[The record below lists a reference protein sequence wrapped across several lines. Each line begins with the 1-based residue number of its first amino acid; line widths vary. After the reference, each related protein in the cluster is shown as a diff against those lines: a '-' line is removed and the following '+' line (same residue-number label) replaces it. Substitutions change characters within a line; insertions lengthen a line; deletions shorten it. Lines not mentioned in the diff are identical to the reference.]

1 MHKNI
6 KGIEILT
13 RPSLSMLGEVKHE
26 VASIK
31 ELKSWRVEIKV
42 NGKVNQAQRVHS
54 HSDLAL
60 ATRTMLRTEHLLGNF
75 SAYTRAATQGAGVQR
90 NRPAAAGKQ
99 FGPAM
104 A

>member
-1 MHKNI
+1 MHKNT

-13 RPSLSMLGEVKHE
+13 RPTLSMLGEVKHE

-42 NGKVNQAQRVHS
+42 NGKVNQAQRVQTS
-54 HSDLAL
+54 GDLAL

-75 SAYTRAATQGAGVQR
+75 SAYTRAATAGTNSRQPAKPSVGKPS
-90 NRPAAAGKQ
+90 RPIAA
-99 FGPAM
+99 
-104 A
+104 